1 MIYRPPSEA
10 NSLILQVAVG
20 CSYNR
25 CTFCHSF
32 LSKSFRIKSF
42 EEIKED
48 IDEVS
53 PYGPIL
59 RVFLADGD
67 ALVIPQKDLVQILSY
82 LKLKIR
88 GLERVGIYANA
99 VDVLKK
105 TTDELKELKSLG
117 LGIIYLGLESGNPEV
132 LRRVKKN
139 ATVDQMVRAAKRVK
153 EAEILLSVT
162 VLLGIGGVE
171 LSHAHA
177 EDTGKVLSEMDPDY
191 VGALSLI
198 VVPGTPIAEEIKT
211 GRLVLPTPFELI
223 RELGTMIANC
233 QFTQCFF
240 ASNHAS
246 NYLPLRIRMPKE
258 KEKALK
264 LIRDVLEKKGPIH
277 TPPRIYESPIKNG
290 TKYRFDCNKVKFVLG
305 TIFLPSPLRE
315 EKCPGEKSKLNITRD
330 IKPNCGRDEYF

>member
-1 MIYRPPSEA
+1 MKYEGSIYRPPSEA

-32 LSKSFRIKSF
+32 QQKEFRVKSF

-48 IDEVS
+48 IDEAS
-53 PYGPIL
+53 AYGPIP

-67 ALVIPQKDLVQILSY
+67 ALIIPQVDLVRILGY

-105 TTDELKELKSLG
+105 STDELKELEKLG
-117 LGIIYLGLESGNPEV
+117 LGIIYLGLESGNAEV
-132 LRRVKKN
+132 LKRIKKN
-139 ATVDQMVRAAKRVK
+139 ATVEQMVRAGKRVK
-153 EAEILLSVT
+153 EAGIQLSVT

-171 LSHAHA
+171 LSQAHA
-177 EDTGKVLSEMDPDY
+177 EDTGKVLSEMDPAF

-198 VVPGTPIAEEIKT
+198 IVPGTPIEKELRS

-223 RELGTMIANC
+223 QELRTMISNC
-233 QFTQCFF
+233 QFTNCFF

-246 NYLPLRIRMPKE
+246 NYLPLRIRMPAE
-258 KEKALK
+258 KNRALQ
-264 LIRDVLEKKGPIH
+264 LIDQVLQRKDPE
-277 TPPRIYESPIKNG
+277 
-290 TKYRFDCNKVKFVLG
+290 L
-305 TIFLPSPLRE
+305 LR
-315 EKCPGEKSKLNITRD
+315 P
-330 IKPNCGRDEYF
+330 EYMRAL